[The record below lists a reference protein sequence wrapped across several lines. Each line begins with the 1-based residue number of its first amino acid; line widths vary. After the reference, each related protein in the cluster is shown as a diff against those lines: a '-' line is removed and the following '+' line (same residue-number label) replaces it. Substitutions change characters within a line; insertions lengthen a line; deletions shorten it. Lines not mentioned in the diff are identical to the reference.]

1 MSGAQ
6 TKGFKASAAIVET
19 SLREEDNTEI
29 ASETLDSSF
38 EEKEDVIQA
47 RAAKL
52 KKAEELEELLLQ
64 KACLELMRETTSLS
78 EAVKRVQYNKFYPEK
93 YKLNAEMLKDL
104 GTKVDRRPPY
114 DGSLQQFKM
123 GQSTAE
129 SVHSGEAA
137 TSSPTKA
144 SDVTKKE
151 PAKSSMGKGES
162 MYAKV
167 ITKSPLRSF
176 SSGNRTMKKALR
188 RN

>member
-6 TKGFKASAAIVET
+6 AKGSKASAAIVET

-104 GTKVDRRPPY
+104 GTKVDRRPP
-114 DGSLQQFKM
+114 DGSLQLFKL

-137 TSSPTKA
+137 ASSPTKA

-151 PAKSSMGKGES
+151 PAKSSISKGES
-162 MYAKV
+162 TYGKV

-176 SSGNRTMKKALR
+176 SSGNRKIKKGPQ